1 MRYLVLV
8 LAIICAFTA
17 YPQESKRFIDVN
29 GTAEVNIPADRIDF
43 NIQVRV
49 VSQTISESKKQVD
62 VSVKELMDLLKKYS
76 ISDDDIDE
84 SSVLLGKNYEHDSGK
99 REQKGFFASSDI
111 TFKLKDLTKYYNL
124 SDELAG
130 IRNIEAANSNYNLN
144 NYEKYNQ
151 QAYEK
156 ALKAAA
162 EKASYMCSALDV
174 KRGKVLE
181 IDENNQNTPMVL
193 NTREMFKAEG
203 GGAIISGNV
212 NITRTIRVRYEIE

>member
-1 MRYLVLV
+1 MRYLVVILAV
-8 LAIICAFTA
+8 LFTLSA

-29 GTAEVNIPADRIDF
+29 GTAEVNVPADRIDF

-62 VSVKELMDLLKKYS
+62 ASVKQLMEVLNKYD

-84 SSVLLGKNYEHDSGK
+84 SPVLLGKNYEYDSGK

-111 TFKLKDLTKYYNL
+111 NFKLKDLTKYYNL
-124 SDELAG
+124 SNELAG
-130 IRNIEAANSNYNLN
+130 IRDIEVANSNYNLN
-144 NYEKYNQ
+144 DFEKYNR

-162 EKASYMCSALDV
+162 EKASYMCNVLDV

-181 IDENNQNTPMVL
+181 IDENNQNIPMQL
-193 NTREMFKAEG
+193 NSREMFKADA
-203 GGAIISGNV
+203 GGAVISGNV